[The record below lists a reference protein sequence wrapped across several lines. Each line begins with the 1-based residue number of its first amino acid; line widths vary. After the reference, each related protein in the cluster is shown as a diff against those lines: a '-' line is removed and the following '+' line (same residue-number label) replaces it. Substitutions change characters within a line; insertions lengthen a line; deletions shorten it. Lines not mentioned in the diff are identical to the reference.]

1 MDLRQF
7 WKSLTYAAR
16 GMRHIYLHEQ
26 NIRIQTAVAIL
37 VLVLGYIVQ
46 LQRSEWVVILLLI
59 ALVLISEVVNSIME
73 QFIDI
78 VKPRYHLQVQVVK
91 DMLAAMVLLAAI
103 TSVIIGWVIFLPHI
117 IELLMVR

>member
-7 WKSLTYAAR
+7 LKSLQYAAR

-26 NIRIQTAVAIL
+26 NIRIQTLIAFF
-37 VLVLGYIVQ
+37 VLGFGYFFQ
-46 LQRSEWVVILLLI
+46 LQQSEWIVILLLI
-59 ALVLISEVVNSIME
+59 ALVLILEVVNSVIE

-78 VKPRYHLQVQVVK
+78 VKPRYHIQVQVVK

-103 TSVIIGWVIFLPHI
+103 TSIIIGSVIFLPHI
-117 IELLMVR
+117 IEVLAFR